1 MLIHAY
7 AGHNLMISYR
17 TLRHN
22 GATDPMRAIIIGAGR
37 GARLMPTTE
46 NAPKCFAEIRRR
58 RILDWIVESLTEGGV
73 TDICFVGGY
82 RIELVQAEYPQFT
95 FRHNVDWLNNNIL
108 ASLMHAEDLMDR
120 PFVTSYS
127 DILYTPGI
135 VRDLIASAADIALG
149 VQPDWLEQYRLRT
162 RHPPDDAEKVIVRDG
177 LVARVHRDIP
187 TEDAHGE
194 FIGVAKFTVAGAAR
208 LRDFY
213 DRCRAEFAGR
223 PFREAATFEKAYLIH
238 LLQEMVEAGEAIS
251 GIDNEGQ
258 YREIDTQEDMDLAQ
272 TLWLPTR

>member
-1 MLIHAY
+1 
-7 AGHNLMISYR
+7 
-17 TLRHN
+17 
-22 GATDPMRAIIIGAGR
+22 MRAIIIGAGR

-46 NAPKCFAEIRRR
+46 NAPKCFAEIRGR

-82 RIELVQAEYPQFT
+82 RIELVQADYAQFT
-95 FRHNVDWLNNNIL
+95 FRHNADWQNNNIL
-108 ASLMHAEDLMDR
+108 ASLMHAEDLMDQ
-120 PFVTSYS
+120 PFITSYA
-127 DILYTPGI
+127 DILYTPGV
-135 VRDLIASAADIALG
+135 VRDLIASPADLALG
-149 VQPDWLEQYRLRT
+149 IQRDWMEQYSLRT
-162 RHPPDDAEKVIVRDG
+162 RHPPDDAEKVIVADG
-177 LVARVHRDIP
+177 RITRVHRDIP
-187 TEDAHGE
+187 IEDAYGE

-208 LRDFY
+208 LRDFFH
-213 DRCRAEFAGR
+213 RCRVASTGR

-251 GIDNEGQ
+251 GVDNKGQ